1 MQTDFGC
8 EGADGAWC
16 SLSLD
21 AMDGIYA
28 QSGDTSYT
36 GFPLRLGLSEDG
48 MIYALDFW
56 DDAGGETLSICAL
69 LPGNGM
75 LALTQ
80 LAGGSPFG
88 LSAGE
93 TLYLTETYG

>member
-1 MQTDFGC
+1 MHRAATRPTP
-8 EGADGAWC
+8 A
-16 SLSLD
+16 S
-21 AMDGIYA
+21 
-28 QSGDTSYT
+28 
-36 GFPLRLGLSEDG
+36 PLRLGLSEDG

-93 TLYLTETYG
+93 TLYLTEPTDKEEPS